1 VTDEHSLVSRGT
13 RIALAVVALA
23 GVGLLAFYVARN
35 PERRSL
41 DDAARKNTT
50 GRFVGLSD
58 GVTHYE
64 LSGPD
69 TGRVVVLIHGFS
81 VPYYIWDSTAA
92 ALSGAGHRV
101 LRYDEYG
108 RGLSDRPKV
117 EYTADL
123 YERQLGELLDSLHLT
138 GPVDLAGVS
147 MGGWVSATF
156 AGRRPNRVRSLV
168 LVDPVAGTIPSSLGV
183 MGWPLIG
190 PYLWQTLAVPRM
202 ADNQASDFV
211 QPNRFPDW
219 ADRYRPQTKFRGF
232 GHALLSTRRNIAGL
246 NMDSVYQSVAR
257 TNVPVLL
264 LWGTADNTVPFAR
277 NENVRK
283 AIPSVDF
290 HAIEGA
296 GHLPILERAALTDSL
311 ISSFL
316 ARQPR

>member
-1 VTDEHSLVSRGT
+1 MTDEHCLLTRGARAVAGIVTLV
-13 RIALAVVALA
+13 VVGAA
-23 GVGLLAFYVARN
+23 AFYLMRN

-41 DDAARKNTT
+41 DETARKNAP
-50 GRFVGLSD
+50 GQFVRLSD

-64 LSGPD
+64 LRGTD
-69 TGRVVVLIHGFS
+69 TGRVIVLIHGFS
-81 VPYYIWDSTAA
+81 VPYYIWDSTTA
-92 ALSGAGHRV
+92 ALSVAGRRV

-117 EYTADL
+117 DYTADL
-123 YERQLGELLDSLHLT
+123 YERQLGELLDSLRIT
-138 GPVDLAGVS
+138 DRVDLAGVS

-168 LVDPVAGTIPSSLGV
+168 LVDPVAGTAAASVGV
-183 MGWPLIG
+183 NGWPLLG
-190 PYLWQTLAVPRM
+190 PYLWQTLAVPKM

-219 ADRYRPQTKFRGF
+219 ADRYRPQMRFRGF
-232 GHALLSTRRNIAGL
+232 GHALLSTRRSIAGL

-257 TNVPVLL
+257 ANIPVLL

-283 AIPSVDF
+283 AIPTAEF

-296 GHLPILERAALTDSL
+296 AHLPILERAALTDSL
-311 ISSFL
+311 ILSFL
-316 ARQPR
+316 ERQPR

>member
-1 VTDEHSLVSRGT
+1 MTDEHSLLT
-13 RIALAVVALA
+13 RATRTAVAVAALLI
-23 GVGLLAFYVARN
+23 VGLGAFYLARN
-35 PERRSL
+35 PERDSL
-41 DDAARKNTT
+41 DETARRNAS
-50 GRFVGLSD
+50 GQFVRLSD

-64 LSGPD
+64 FRGPD

-81 VPYYIWDSTAA
+81 VPYYIWDSTAV
-92 ALSGAGHRV
+92 ALSAAGHRV

-117 EYTADL
+117 TYTADL
-123 YERQLGELLDSLHLT
+123 YERQLGELLDSLRLT
-138 GPVDLAGVS
+138 DRVDLAGVS

-168 LVDPVAGTIPSSLGV
+168 LVDPVAGTMPKSLGS

-190 PYLWQTLAVPRM
+190 PYLWQTLAVPTM

-211 QPNRFPDW
+211 APKRFPDW
-219 ADRYRPQTKFRGF
+219 ADRYRPQTKIRGF
-232 GHALLSTRRNIAGL
+232 GHALLSTRQSIAGL

-257 TNVPVLL
+257 AKLPVLL

-277 NENVRK
+277 NENVRR
-283 AIPSVDF
+283 AIPTAEF

-296 GHLPILERAALTDSL
+296 AHLPILERASLTDSL
-311 ISSFL
+311 ILNFL
-316 ARQPR
+316 DRQPK